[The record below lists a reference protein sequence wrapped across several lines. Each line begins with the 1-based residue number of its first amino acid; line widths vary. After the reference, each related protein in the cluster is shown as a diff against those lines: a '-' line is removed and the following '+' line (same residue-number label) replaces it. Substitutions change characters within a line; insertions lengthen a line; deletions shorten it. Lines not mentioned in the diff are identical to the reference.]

1 MHLRHK
7 QILINERKRLLK
19 FDYYFSQQRTH
30 SNPFFRDEKW
40 ISVYQREKRTAQEAR
55 KVWAIYGL
63 IRGINMDKP
72 EGGRERNPKCEGFA
86 CLRAPPSYFHP
97 FYLQQHPDFPL
108 KPRGSP
114 RNRWDF
120 PPGILPIPGW
130 EYRHVVTKDVVTWE
144 GGIKIY

>member
-19 FDYYFSQQRTH
+19 FDYYFSQQRIH

-72 EGGRERNPKCEGFA
+72 EGGEEKSEMRRICMLASATFV
-86 CLRAPPSYFHP
+86 
-97 FYLQQHPDFPL
+97 
-108 KPRGSP
+108 
-114 RNRWDF
+114 F
-120 PPGILPIPGW
+120 PPVLPSTTSGFPFKTSWITEEPLGFSTRYIAYPW
-130 EYRHVVTKDVVTWE
+130 MRISARCYERRCYMGR
-144 GGIKIY
+144 GN